1 MIPSKLTSPSAPAFK
16 SGKSTQ
22 FLEEVEKPREVI
34 GLVIGLRSLQG
45 QQFSK
50 KERRG

>member
-22 FLEEVEKPREVI
+22 FLEEHIR
-34 GLVIGLRSLQG
+34 GLFRAQGLD
-45 QQFSK
+45 
-50 KERRG
+50 